1 MLRLDNSIG
10 VLNVF
15 THCGRI
21 VGSAM
26 FEVIYTSWKVIS
38 SKIVAKVLL
47 MYLVSKYRLE
57 IIQSPMSQN

>member
-47 MYLVSKYRLE
+47 MYSV
-57 IIQSPMSQN
+57 